1 VAKKLTIFY
10 ASDIH
15 GSEKV
20 FRKFLNAA
28 PFYKAGAVIF
38 GGDLTGKA
46 LVPLVEVAPGRFE
59 AKAAGVTEAVEGGS
73 ALEALESSIRGR
85 GSYPYRT
92 TPDELA
98 MMNTDPDVVQAIFR
112 RVMAESAERW
122 VTLADERLRAAGI
135 PALMMPGND
144 DEPDVK
150 RLLAQG
156 DWISDAEGRSVEL
169 DGFQVISWGYATT
182 TPWHSPREMTEEAMA
197 IALDALVGQLD
208 LRRPVIFNFHDPPIE
223 SGLDLAYR
231 MTPDMQVV
239 MAGGQAMLAPVG
251 STAVRAVLERIQP
264 VLSLH
269 GHIHESRAVAKV
281 GRTVAINPG
290 SAYSDGTLQ
299 GVLITL
305 TENKVL
311 GQQLVTG

>member
-1 VAKKLTIFY
+1 MAKKLRIFY

-28 PFYKAGAVIF
+28 PFYKAQAVIF

-46 LVPLVEVAPGRFE
+46 LVPLVEVAPGRFQ
-59 AKAAGVTEAVEGGS
+59 ARAAGVEHELDAGS
-73 ALEALESSIRGR
+73 PLEALESAIRDR

-92 TPDELA
+92 TPEELA
-98 MMNTDPDVVQAIFR
+98 AMNADPELVRTIFR
-112 RVMAESAERW
+112 RVMAEAAERW

-144 DEPDVK
+144 DEPEVK

-156 DWISDAEGRSVEL
+156 DWVTDAEGRCVEL
-169 DGFQVISWGYATT
+169 EGFQVISWGYATT
-182 TPWHSPREMTEEAMA
+182 TPWHSPREITEEEMA
-197 IALDALVGQLD
+197 TALDGLVAQLD
-208 LRRPVIFNFHDPPIE
+208 VDRPVIFNFHDPPIE
-223 SGLDLAYR
+223 SGLDLAYK
-231 MTPDMQVV
+231 MTPDMKIV
-239 MAGGQAMLAPVG
+239 MSGGQPMLAAVG
-251 STAVRAVLERIQP
+251 STAVRVVLERVQP

-269 GHIHESRAVAKV
+269 GHIHESRGSGKV
-281 GRTVAINPG
+281 GRSVVINPG

-299 GVLITL
+299 GVLVTL
-305 TENKVL
+305 DANRVV